1 MSSGKKRNI
10 VLSGFMGT
18 GKSSVGKRLAEL
30 THYDF
35 LDLDA
40 AIEAEAGISIPQI
53 FSSQGEPAFRALE
66 FQMVERAARQTG
78 LVIAAGGGTVA
89 DPRNLEI
96 LKSYCILITLTADI
110 PTILRRTGSG
120 DDRPMLI
127 GGDRVQRIR
136 TLLEKRAS
144 AYSQADIVLDT
155 SALTIE
161 EVARQLV
168 ELLRGFDFVH

>member
-1 MSSGKKRNI
+1 
-10 VLSGFMGT
+10 MGT

-53 FSSQGEPAFRALE
+53 FSSQGESAFRALE
-66 FQMVERAARQTG
+66 SRMVERVPRQTG
-78 LVIAAGGGTVA
+78 LVIGAGGGTVV
-89 DPRNLEI
+89 DPKNLEI
-96 LKSYCILITLTADI
+96 LRSRCFLITLTADI

-120 DDRPMLI
+120 GDRPMLI
-127 GGDRVQRIR
+127 GGDRVERIR
-136 TLLEKRAS
+136 TLLQKRAP

-161 EVARQLV
+161 EVAKRLV
-168 ELLRGFDFVH
+168 ELLRGFDVAS